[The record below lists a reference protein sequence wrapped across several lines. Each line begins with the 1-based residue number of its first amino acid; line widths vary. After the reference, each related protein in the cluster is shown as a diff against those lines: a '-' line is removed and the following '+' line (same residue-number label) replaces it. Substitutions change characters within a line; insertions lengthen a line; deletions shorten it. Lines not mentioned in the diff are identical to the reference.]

1 MHRIWDRARGNL
13 KNHAMG
19 KKSVGIS
26 FFSGYAHFAKWVEK
40 IFSNIPPYRSH
51 WTHRWY
57 ENDCRNAKFTSAIPK
72 PVLFHR
78 LYPWKLCTNINKKF
92 MNRITQAFQS
102 SSRYVSMVFCYTFPF
117 FETLSFRGETQT
129 TS

>member
-40 IFSNIPPYRSH
+40 IFSNIPPIDHTEPIDDTKMIAEMLSSLQLSPSQYYSIG
-51 WTHRWY
+51 Y
-57 ENDCRNAKFTSAIPK
+57 IPENCALT
-72 PVLFHR
+72 
-78 LYPWKLCTNINKKF
+78 
-92 MNRITQAFQS
+92 
-102 SSRYVSMVFCYTFPF
+102 
-117 FETLSFRGETQT
+117 
-129 TS
+129 